1 MPARSARDPAVNLV
15 MPARRRAGQLCD
27 QRPGTVLYAQSSGLW
42 PRLRDRVG
50 AQMVACHSVTCE
62 PSALLAADSLRFLL
76 FGKLNVEERTSPGAR
91 SPELCGPTQ
100 SNQAYLAATRRR
112 SLGKRTS
119 QYCIKSRSANENPKK
134 RRATGDSR
142 DTTNCLCS
150 DLTPYLELSPQL
162 TLSTQNLMA
171 VLQISQAGESCLVLP
186 NSFVPFV
193 RGDGTSASSWAM
205 PSSRSHVPR

>member
-1 MPARSARDPAVNLV
+1 MRTGRVLYCTLSLLV
-15 MPARRRAGQLCD
+15 CG
-27 QRPGTVLYAQSSGLW
+27 PGCVTVLVPNGGLS
-42 PRLRDRVG
+42 
-50 AQMVACHSVTCE
+50 QCE

-76 FGKLNVEERTSPGAR
+76 FGKLNVEGAARPYRRARRSAPPGQASRGPKAR
-91 SPELCGPTQ
+91 SRETL
-100 SNQAYLAATRRR
+100 SEYKAVNK
-112 SLGKRTS
+112 SKR
-119 QYCIKSRSANENPKK
+119 ANENPKK

-193 RGDGTSASSWAM
+193 RGDGTSASSSGRCRPAGHTCHI
-205 PSSRSHVPR
+205 S